1 VWASAASC
9 EGEKETNKKEKKN
22 YNNDPTR
29 LYQGGKDTESK
40 GKPVMETLLR
50 LYQIEEK
57 RKETKYTCSGPA
69 CNNEETAGRKIF
81 CEVRKGSDG

>member
-1 VWASAASC
+1 MMGLLMSRVSSTRWVESSFVVKTILPSK
-9 EGEKETNKKEKKN
+9 GGRGKETNKKEKKNN

-57 RKETKYTCSGPA
+57 RK
-69 CNNEETAGRKIF
+69 
-81 CEVRKGSDG
+81 